1 MLSSFPVRARQ
12 SLALVSLVLVLGIYT
27 TPRVAAQTTSGT
39 LVGTVYKPTGEPLGG
54 ARVTASNE
62 LNGNSRST
70 LTSADGSYR
79 IPFMPPG
86 RYTIRASFAGFT
98 DNQITGFP
106 IPLNS
111 TTNLVPPITLGAA
124 GGTGTGPVVT
134 PTGPGGQ
141 TVTPSTR
148 TEGEGRVS
156 LINTNDP
163 TRRGN
168 FSIEQV
174 SSLPL
179 GGTTET
185 RTFDELALLA
195 PGVAAAP
202 YVPGVRGP
210 GVGFGIGTAGQFSVN
225 GSRARANNFTV
236 DGSDNNDPDVGV
248 RRQGF
253 VSLVPQSIESVQEF
267 QLSTLLWDAESGRNV
282 GSQVNAVSR
291 TGGNEFHGTLYG
303 FFTDSSLNARNSF
316 DFTGGASG
324 DENPYTRVQAGFVIG
339 GPIVKDRTQFFA
351 SYERQDINASIEQH
365 FSTPTLAS
373 RRFLGL
379 PEFGVLRPIP
389 LPAFAEIAYSTT
401 SGSTPLG
408 ANVLSLYP
416 LPNNPGGPYGENTY
430 TQELPSSG
438 GGNIVSFKVTHKFND
453 TNDLNV
459 RYNFTDDDRLLPA
472 VNRAIN
478 STIGSET
485 RTHNLSLI
493 LDTAL
498 SDTLFNQARFS
509 YGRTELDF
517 PEQPGSPFIFQAS
530 STVPVQT
537 PGGTVLFGSDTSPIG
552 QLIIEP
558 FSPVGVDVFTF
569 PQGRTNNTY
578 QFADSMSWT
587 VGRHSMKFGGDIRL
601 QQLNSFNDRNYRPQV
616 VYGNGIQ
623 AFGLLTTTGL
633 PNAPFGFNPLSS
645 ILALPG
651 LQLATVGVPSSIFQV
666 ISKDVPDSSIKLR
679 FAELNFFFN
688 DSWRVRPNFVLD
700 FGVRYEYNTVPTEAD
715 NVIEDALSL
724 SNVPATGS
732 SQFDSVGSTFFYNNA
747 VNAVAGFYGGREK
760 IYENDP
766 NNFGPHLG
774 FAWDPWSNGRT
785 SLRGGY
791 GVYFDSILGAVVSQS
806 RNVFPNEVPIN
817 VDPSFLGTNVFNLPA
832 PSTLVL
838 TDGGNSVP
846 LIKPGTI
853 NQFGGSQ
860 ADFGA
865 LIGTLV
871 AQNFGVGG
879 LAITLPELDIATPYV
894 QQWHL
899 TLEQEFLN
907 DYTISAAYV
916 GTKGTKLTR
925 LTTPNLGPNVTPFL
939 PTVVAAPGTPYTQGP
954 PLVVADV
961 VQTLLR
967 PRPNPFLGAIQRF
980 ENSANSNY
988 HALQIEA
995 KKRYSNG
1002 YMYTFSYTW
1011 SHAID
1016 AVSDVFPIA
1025 GSPVIAQD
1033 SFNLNAER
1041 ASASFDVRHRF
1052 AASLIWDLPIYRD
1065 VSAPEVDDAAFW
1077 LGGWQVSTLAQGAT
1091 GQPFTLNVPF
1101 DSNLDGNL
1109 TDRPL
1114 TTNGLTFI
1122 DSHGPQR
1129 VDITDNFV
1137 LTDYVSYDFFFGP
1150 NGQLFLNGQNGA
1162 VGRNTVRA
1170 DGQLN
1175 WDAAITKRFRFT
1187 ENQNLE
1193 FRTEIFNL
1201 LNRTN
1206 YGIPIRTLFNPGFG
1220 SSIET
1225 STPNRVI
1232 QFALKYSF

>member
-1 MLSSFPVRARQ
+1 MLSSFPLRARQ
-12 SLALVSLVLVLGIYT
+12 MLALVSIVLVLGISA
-27 TPRVAAQTTSGT
+27 TPRAVAQTTSGT

-70 LTSADGSYR
+70 LTSMDGSYR

-86 RYTIRASFAGFT
+86 RYTIRASFVGFT

-111 TTNLVPPITLGAA
+111 TTNLVPPITLGAV
-124 GGTGTGPVVT
+124 GTTGPVVT

-141 TVTPSTR
+141 VVTPSTR

-174 SSLPL
+174 TSLPL

-225 GSRARANNFTV
+225 GARARANNFTV

-291 TGGNEFHGTLYG
+291 TGGNDFHGTLYG
-303 FFTDSSLNARNSF
+303 FFTDSSLNARNAF

-324 DENPYTRVQAGFVIG
+324 GESPYTRVQAGFVIG
-339 GPIVKDRTQFFA
+339 GPIVRDRTQFFA
-351 SYERQDINASIEQH
+351 SYERQDINSSVEQH
-365 FSTPTLAS
+365 FSSPTLGE
-373 RRFLGL
+373 RRFLNL
-379 PEFGVLRPIP
+379 PTFGVLRPFP
-389 LPAFAEIAYSTT
+389 DPAFAEIAYTT
-401 SGSTPLG
+401 ESGSTPLG

-430 TQELPSSG
+430 TQQLPSSG

-453 TNDLNV
+453 RNDLNV
-459 RYNFTDDDRLLPA
+459 RYNFTDDDRILPA

-509 YGRTELDF
+509 YGRTELAF
-517 PEQPGSPFIFQAS
+517 PEQPGSPFLFGS
-530 STVPVQT
+530 SSNVPVQT
-537 PGGTVLFGSDTSPIG
+537 PGGLVTLGSTTTDIG

-569 PQGRTNNTY
+569 PQGRTNNTF
-578 QFADSMSWT
+578 QFADSMSWS
-587 VGRHSMKFGGDIRL
+587 VGKHSMKFGGDIRL
-601 QQLNSFNDRNYRPQV
+601 QRLDSFNDRNYRPQV

-623 AFGLLTTTGL
+623 SFGLLRTTGIE
-633 PNAPFGFNPLSS
+633 NFPFGFNALSS
-645 ILALPG
+645 ILSLSG
-651 LQLATVGVPSSIFQV
+651 VQLATVGVPSSIFQV
-666 ISKDVPDSSIKLR
+666 ISKDTPDSSIKLR

-688 DSWRVRPNFVLD
+688 DSWKVAPNLVLD

-715 NVIEDALSL
+715 NKIEDALTFADL
-724 SNVPATGS
+724 PAAGNS
-732 SQFDSVGSTFFYNNA
+732 AVDSPGSTFFYNAA
-747 VNAVAGFYGGREK
+747 VDAVAGFYGGREK

-766 NNFGPHLG
+766 NNFGPHFG

-785 SLRGGY
+785 VLRGGY

-806 RNVFPNEVPIN
+806 RNVFPDEVPIN
-817 VDPSFLGTNVFNLPA
+817 VDPSFLGINVFNLPA
-832 PSTLVL
+832 PSTLEL
-838 TDGGNSVP
+838 TRNGVTVP
-846 LIKPGTI
+846 LIRPGTL
-853 NQFGGSQ
+853 NQFGGTQ

-871 AQNFGVGG
+871 AQNNGVGG

-899 TLEQEFLN
+899 TFEHQFLN
-907 DYTISAAYV
+907 DYTISAGYV

-939 PTVVAAPGTPYTQGP
+939 PTVVSAPGTPYPQGP
-954 PLVVADV
+954 PLVVADL
-961 VQTLLR
+961 VQTLLQ

-995 KKRYSNG
+995 KKRYANG
-1002 YMYTFSYTW
+1002 YTYTFAYTW

-1016 AVSDVFPIA
+1016 DVSDVFPIA

-1033 SFNLNAER
+1033 SFNLAAER

-1052 AASLIWDLPIYRD
+1052 AASLIWDLPLYRD
-1065 VSAPEVDDAAFW
+1065 ITTSDMSDAAFW
-1077 LGGWQVSTLAQGAT
+1077 FGGWQVSSIAQGAT

-1114 TTNGLTFI
+1114 TTNGLIFN
-1122 DSHGPQR
+1122 DGHGSQR
-1129 VDITDNFV
+1129 VSLPDDFT
-1137 LTDYVSYDFFFGP
+1137 LTDYVSYNFAFTPLGI
-1150 NGQLFLNGQNGA
+1150 LILEGQNGA

-1175 WDAAITKRFRFT
+1175 WDGAVTKRFRFT
-1187 ENQNLE
+1187 ETQNLE

-1225 STPNRVI
+1225 ATPARVV